1 MSAPWAV
8 RPTDAD
14 VLASAAR
21 ARLGAVRAG
30 LAGDGPSAPRELTA
44 VVVVDAIDPAA
55 FVAGAAS
62 FALALEP
69 GERAGWYRAF
79 TRTVFLAGR
88 PGSVAGRHP
97 HRRLAPGGD
106 LAWYGPATR
115 RELSALSRM
124 LRTFQG
130 PFPVDVPSGPLAVRV
145 PGRASGHRVEMTV
158 ATGGVRSDAYLVH
171 VHHLV
176 AEAVLRGLVRPGDVV
191 RVRHRD
197 VLDPADFRAALAPG
211 RAATVQTRVSHD
223 GTDHDRLRLYGVL
236 ISNRD
241 RGGH

>member
-1 MSAPWAV
+1 MSTARAL
-8 RPTDAD
+8 RPTDAE
-14 VLASAAR
+14 VLAAAAR
-21 ARLGAVRAG
+21 ARVGAVRAG
-30 LAGDGPSAPRELTA
+30 LAGGGHPAPRELTA
-44 VVVVDAIDPAA
+44 VVVVEDIDPAA

-69 GERAGWYRAF
+69 GSRAGWYRAF

-97 HRRLAPGGD
+97 HRRLAPGGG

-115 RELSALSRM
+115 RELSALSRL

-130 PFPVDVPSGPLAVRV
+130 PLPVDVPPGPLAVRV
-145 PGRASGHRVEMTV
+145 PGRPSGHRVEMTV

-176 AEAVLRGLVRPGDVV
+176 AEAVLRGLVGPGDAV
-191 RVRHRD
+191 RVEHRD
-197 VLDPADFRAALAPG
+197 VLAPQDFRAALDPG
-211 RAATVQTRVSHD
+211 RATTVQTRISRD
-223 GTDHDRLRLYGVL
+223 GTDPDRLRLYGVL